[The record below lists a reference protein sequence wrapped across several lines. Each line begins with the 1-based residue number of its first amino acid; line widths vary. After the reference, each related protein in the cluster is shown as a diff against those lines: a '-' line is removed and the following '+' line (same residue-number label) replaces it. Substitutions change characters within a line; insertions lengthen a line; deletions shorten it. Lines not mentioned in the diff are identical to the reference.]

1 MTDYYTNKE
10 DIIDTDLWVEILK
23 NTYIVNDKVYEIM
36 KILINSPEYKASAG
50 RDIAPLMGYK
60 AHGPVNKLVSEFS
73 KRILKE
79 YPSIEPPRDKGKS
92 VYWNMPF
99 HERKADRIY
108 WILRS
113 ELAEALLIA
122 YPKILDTEKFS
133 LETQDALEAQL
144 LQATQEEFVI
154 VENDTVSLNETTRDA
169 VIKQRMGQG
178 KFREYLSTYWQGCS
192 VTGCKQIEI
201 LIASHIQP
209 WRDSNDEERLDKFN
223 GLLLTPNLDK
233 CFDNYLISFENDGS
247 IIISDKLTDNARS
260 WLGITPDL
268 SLRQEHL
275 DRQREKYLNH
285 HRDKFYST

>member
-1 MTDYYTNKE
+1 MTDYYANKE

-23 NTYIVNDKVYEIM
+23 NTDVVNDKVYEIM
-36 KILINSPEYKASAG
+36 EILINSSEYRALAG
-50 RDIAPLMGYK
+50 SDIAPLMGYNG
-60 AHGPVNKLVSEFS
+60 HGPVNKLVSGFS

-79 YPSIEPPRDKGKS
+79 YPSIEPPRYNGKP

-108 WILRS
+108 WILRP
-113 ELAEALLIA
+113 ELAEALPIA
-122 YPKILDTEKFS
+122 YPEILDKKRLSIEQDETYLRQAAQDAFLSIENGSRS
-133 LETQDALEAQL
+133 LEK
-144 LQATQEEFVI
+144 
-154 VENDTVSLNETTRDA
+154 TTRDA
-169 VIKQRMGQG
+169 FVKQRIGQS

-209 WRDSNDEERLDKFN
+209 WSESDSQERIDKFN

-233 CFDNYLISFENDGS
+233 CFDNYLISFENDGP
-247 IIISDKLTDNARS
+247 IIISDKLTDATRS
-260 WLGITPDL
+260 ILGITPDL
-268 SLRQEHL
+268 SLRRIASQH
-275 DRQREKYLNH
+275 EKYLKY